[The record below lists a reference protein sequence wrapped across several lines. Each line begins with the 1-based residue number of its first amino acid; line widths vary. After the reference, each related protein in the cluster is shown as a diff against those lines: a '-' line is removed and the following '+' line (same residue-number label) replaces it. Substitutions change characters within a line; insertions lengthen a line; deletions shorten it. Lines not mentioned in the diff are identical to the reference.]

1 MQRRFIGVI
10 AVAGGILLAIGAGNP
25 HFAQQRAPQPAPPQT
40 ATPQRGQQPA
50 PAVPAAAQ
58 RGQQTYQLDRPTRL
72 YGHPNFNG
80 IWQAINS
87 ANWNLE
93 AHNLEALPD
102 FWKLGAIAAIPAGR
116 SVVREGTIP
125 YLPDA
130 LKKRNENRT
139 KFPKEDPEAKCYML
153 GIPRATYYAMPFQI
167 FQGAAD
173 DDLLMIY
180 PFAAM
185 QRVIAMKDH
194 RDLPAD
200 SWMGKSNGKWE
211 GDVLV
216 VTTTS
221 QYDRWLDRSG
231 NYFTNKLTV
240 TERFTLLGPNHIRY
254 EATMNDPD
262 TYSRPWTIEMPLYRI
277 VEPQAQLLEHK
288 CVPFSDNLIYEDLF
302 KPKP

>member
-1 MQRRFIGVI
+1 MTLQFSVYFWAMRYRGI
-10 AVAGGILLAIGAGNP
+10 AIFAFAGTILLTIRFGYT
-25 HFAQQRAPQPAPPQT
+25 QQRA
-40 ATPQRGQQPA
+40 TPQQPA
-50 PAVPAAAQ
+50 SAQ
-58 RGQQTYQLDRPTRL
+58 RGQQSYPLDRPARL
-72 YGHPNFNG
+72 YGRPNFNG
-80 IWQAINS
+80 IWQAMNA

-93 AHNLEALPD
+93 AHNAEALTD

-125 YLPDA
+125 YLPEA
-130 LKKRNENRT
+130 LKKRTENRT
-139 KFPKEDPEAKCYML
+139 KFPKDDPEAKCYML
-153 GIPRATYYAMPFQI
+153 GIPRATYHNMPFQI

-173 DDLLMIY
+173 ADLLMIY

-221 QYDRWLDRSG
+221 QIGDRWLDRAG
-231 NYFTNKLTV
+231 NHFSNKLKV

-254 EATMNDPD
+254 EATLEDPE

-277 VEPQAQLLEHK
+277 IEPQAQLLEHK
-288 CVPFSDNLIYEDLF
+288 CVPFADNLLYEDLL